1 MMNIF
6 SKIVVLFIVFSSVQS
21 YAQYYNPNS
30 RGGLDRSIGAE
41 NRYSKEPKKEPVD
54 YVKVMADNLT
64 DKLKLDGFQSAIV
77 KNLIEEYV
85 KNVNEIGLENI
96 PNDAKVEKSQIART
110 TMEEKFTAIFSEKQ
124 KVLFEELKDKN
135 TSKKNDKKNK
145 KSKKKSEESE

>member
-1 MMNIF
+1 MI
-6 SKIVVLFIVFSSVQS
+6 IVFSSVQS

-54 YVKVMADNLT
+54 YVKVMTDNLT

-77 KNLIEEYV
+77 KNLIEEYL

-110 TMEEKFTAIFSEKQ
+110 AMEEKFTAIFSEKQ
-124 KVLFEELKDKN
+124 KVNLPWTFTWVLPSPAVNAWTGSCKN
-135 TSKKNDKKNK
+135 PLNWASPP
-145 KSKKKSEESE
+145 